1 MDNRRVAFLF
11 SLYLIGRRVRGHY
24 RNKNEDIML
33 EATILMLLTKKKFTV
48 SEIAVRLS
56 TKISSVSEKL
66 IHMENAKLIS
76 KVKQQDGRESYLKLT
91 RNGTNH
97 IKKIMDIMKE
107 HCLEMTDAL
116 TDTEV
121 ETVGPILEKLAG

>member
-1 MDNRRVAFLF
+1 
-11 SLYLIGRRVRGHY
+11 
-24 RNKNEDIML
+24 ML